1 MKSIYLHTHMGL
13 GDAIILNALIR
24 DICSKNDSVVL
35 FCLDVY
41 YKSIKWMF
49 RDVKN
54 LSYHQIPFINAETEV
69 ARFISSNNLND
80 NVIRLGFQDIEILC
94 RNGIPFYESFYLSY
108 GFDINFRFENFYYER
123 NLEYENYVYDT
134 LNPKNEKYIF
144 IIDDSEHHLGNFKIS
159 DDMISSKYKIIRYD
173 KKINYNDER
182 FLMFNYYKILENAEE
197 IHTIETAFFEFI
209 RSIGIKKS
217 KIYVHSYLRKY
228 IHNPIEGYNFLQ
240 EK

>member
-1 MKSIYLHTHMGL
+1 MKNIYLHTHMGL
-13 GDAIILNALIR
+13 GDAIILNSLIR
-24 DICSKNDSVVL
+24 DVCSKNDSVVL

-49 RDVKN
+49 RDIKN
-54 LSYHQIPFINAETEV
+54 LSYQQIPFINAETEV

-80 NVIRLGFQDIEILC
+80 NIVRLGFRDIEPLC
-94 RNGIPFYESFYLSY
+94 KNGIPFYDSFYLAY
-108 GFDINFRFENFYYER
+108 NYDVNFRFENFYYER
-123 NLEYENYVYDT
+123 NIEYENYVYNT

-182 FLMFNYYKILENAEE
+182 FL
-197 IHTIETAFFEFI
+197 
-209 RSIGIKKS
+209 
-217 KIYVHSYLRKY
+217 
-228 IHNPIEGYNFLQ
+228 
-240 EK
+240 